1 MLLFSFIRKTR
12 QFIGVNVLV
21 PDSHQLI
28 QSVFLSAP
36 VLHQGKT
43 GKALTESIT
52 QCLAEAG
59 IKGHQVSSA
68 AFDGAYFNCHVDQYL
83 REELK
88 LDEESLPCVWDWMH
102 SAGLSGVGHK
112 MKQYIYWN
120 DFVSLKILWTFL
132 GLEYSYLEKLV
143 SKWFQEC
150 ERILDIQAKL

>member
-43 GKALTESIT
+43 GKELTESIT
-52 QCLAEAG
+52 QCLAETG
-59 IKGHQVSSA
+59 IKGHQISSA

-83 REELK
+83 REELE

-112 MKQYIYWN
+112 MKQY
-120 DFVSLKILWTFL
+120 FL
-132 GLEYSYLEKLV
+132 LE
-143 SKWFQEC
+143 
-150 ERILDIQAKL
+150 